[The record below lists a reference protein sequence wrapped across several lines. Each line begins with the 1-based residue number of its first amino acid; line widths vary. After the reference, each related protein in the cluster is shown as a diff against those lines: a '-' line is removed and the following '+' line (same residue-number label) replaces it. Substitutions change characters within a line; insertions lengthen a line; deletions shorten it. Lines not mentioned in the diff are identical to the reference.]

1 MAKTLYDMTEDLRRV
16 NNMVKVRVT
25 DPEFKKLPVRTQF
38 EILRASGQLKQTS
51 IEMQELIDKM
61 LRSPKE

>member
-1 MAKTLYDMTEDLRRV
+1 MAKTLYDMTEELRRV
-16 NNMVKVRVT
+16 NNMLKERAT
-25 DPEFKKLPVRTQF
+25 DPEFKNLPVRTQF